1 MYIAFPLLKYK
12 RRKIMK
18 RFEKKRRRRLRGGEI
33 DIPKKIKRVVKGFSG
48 IIGVLKL
55 IGRNRLGKDGFQVAL
70 FTLIFALAT
79 VGLIG
84 LFNGENV
91 GNEQRL
97 GVYVLFSSV
106 LFIITIYYIEKMGKR
121 NAFEVI
127 KVVMAITILG
137 FVLASLSGEGLVR
150 VIRGTE
156 YTLQMYLYLIT
167 GGLVCSGVGY
177 WAIRHWKEYT

>member
-1 MYIAFPLLKYK
+1 
-12 RRKIMK
+12 MK
-18 RFEKKRRRRLRGGEI
+18 EFGKKRRRRPRGGKI
-33 DIPKKIKRVVKGFSG
+33 NILKKIKEIGNGFSD
-48 IIGVLKL
+48 IIGNGFGGITGALKL
-55 IGRNRLGKDGFQVAL
+55 IGRSRLGKLGFQVTL

-84 LFNGENV
+84 LVNGENV
-91 GNEQRL
+91 GSEQRL

-106 LFIITIYYIEKMGKR
+106 LFITTIYSIEKTGRR

-150 VIRGTE
+150 VMQGTE
-156 YTLQMYLYLIT
+156 YTLQIYLYLIT